1 MAGINRKGVLAGQVA
16 VVTGASRGIGEA
28 IARRF
33 AMEGAKVVV
42 SARTVE
48 AEDHYLPG
56 TITDTVNRIN
66 AAGGDAICSARRS
79 RERRRSKGADRCGRG
94 RHTASVDILVNNAA
108 ITYFIPVEDFPEKR
122 FRLMMDV
129 QVWAPFELSQRVLP
143 GMKERGRG
151 WILNISS
158 HAAIHPQ
165 KDMAGRGGTVYGMCK
180 AALERFTTGLAQ
192 EVYENGIGVNVIS
205 PGLVAT
211 PGVMHHK
218 LINETNKERVTPIE
232 HMAEA
237 CLRLCHGD
245 SEADHRTHR
254 LRRRADQGVRA
265 EAGRSDL
272 GRRRAE
278 LCGRRAARQM
288 RYRPE
293 SRRWKYSTRPSG
305 AQCGRLDE
313 TVSRGDAFGRAE
325 RLPCPAARRAINR
338 NRVRMQVQ
346 SGEEQLATVG

>member
-1 MAGINRKGVLAGQVA
+1 MAGINRRGVLAGQVA

-66 AAGGDAICSARRS
+66 AAGGDAIAVRADLASQ
-79 RERRRSKGADRCGRG
+79 ADRHALIDAAEAAYG
-94 RHTASVDILVNNAA
+94 SVDILVNNAA
-108 ITYFIPVEDFPEKR
+108 ITYFIPVADFPEKR

-165 KDMAGRGGTVYGMCK
+165 KDLGGRGGTVYGMCK

-218 LINETNKERVTPIE
+218 LINESNKERVTPIE

-245 SEADHRTHR
+245 PKQFTGRIDYADA
-254 LRRRADQGVRA
+254 LIKEFALNPV
-265 EAGRSDL
+265 DL
-272 GRRRAE
+272 
-278 LCGRRAARQM
+278 
-288 RYRPE
+288 
-293 SRRWKYSTRPSG
+293 
-305 AQCGRLDE
+305 
-313 TVSRGDAFGRAE
+313 V
-325 RLPCPAARRAINR
+325 
-338 NRVRMQVQ
+338 
-346 SGEEQLATVG
+346 